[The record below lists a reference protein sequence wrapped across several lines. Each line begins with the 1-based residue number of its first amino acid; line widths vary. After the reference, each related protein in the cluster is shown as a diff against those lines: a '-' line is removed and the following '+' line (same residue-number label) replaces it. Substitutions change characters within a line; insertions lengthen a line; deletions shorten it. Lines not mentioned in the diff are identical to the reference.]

1 MKVKKTVATVN
12 SVNAV
17 STSTKTIRLC
27 SDMTRAGQMKTR
39 AHTITA
45 STNDFNAH
53 GNNIRIA
60 IDYGDEHV
68 QIKKI
73 TKNTYAFDN
82 AAIGYLG
89 RLSFVQVITTGSHE
103 KRAQDKTIVRKSKF
117 LFHSDGLSFFS
128 QTVQPDNVLAVANTT
143 FARNALKRIIC
154 ENCPY
159 DQTFHQDAGYH
170 DFDVADQTLER
181 VYPIST
187 PAGGVNHLFDHRYEF
202 DSIGAI
208 TRRTAS

>member
-68 QIKKI
+68 QI